1 MGSGRAIMQP
11 LHTFCAEPLDPFGDG
26 LRRRVELVGRV
37 GLAQPTLDHAS
48 HHRLSTFGRQR
59 RILVDVHLVS
69 PWNTEA
75 SQPQLPR
82 FRPDGQPPER
92 PQLARPAGRP
102 RSRKMTPESW
112 PGARLVRLWGT
123 ETGPIS
129 LLLAKIRLY
138 TAPSHTETWLKR
150 PSGGSRAARL
160 VCSHV
165 SGGTNQRIR
174 RWRFP
179 IFLCVS
185 CLKLAFTLAT
195 NRTAGIR
202 KWRTTFSVLA
212 TTSTSSISP
221 RPCRCCT
228 ARCRRSAIP

>member
-1 MGSGRAIMQP
+1 MRLTVAGDTSTSAAICLPVWRCRRNVSTALHVVGGVWLGDEWGSGRAIMQP

-92 PQLARPAGRP
+92 PQLGAAPADDANSKSPCGGFFCWGDGSARRD
-102 RSRKMTPESW
+102 
-112 PGARLVRLWGT
+112 
-123 ETGPIS
+123 ID
-129 LLLAKIRLY
+129 
-138 TAPSHTETWLKR
+138 
-150 PSGGSRAARL
+150 
-160 VCSHV
+160 
-165 SGGTNQRIR
+165 
-174 RWRFP
+174 
-179 IFLCVS
+179 
-185 CLKLAFTLAT
+185 
-195 NRTAGIR
+195 RTANCFLTAQ
-202 KWRTTFSVLA
+202 RTK
-212 TTSTSSISP
+212 
-221 RPCRCCT
+221 
-228 ARCRRSAIP
+228 